1 MFSNLTLA
9 QKIAMGLVA
18 LSAIAGGTSQLAPI
32 LGAAAAASVAGL
44 AALGGTILSGWM
56 FIITGQQGLVGQVQN
71 TQGGQAALVKSVL
84 AMPGVEPVA
93 VNKNASPELAALALD
108 PNETKIAPKPS
119 DEIAVTQVASAKQ

>member
-32 LGAAAAASVAGL
+32 MGQVAATSLAGI

-71 TQGGQAALVKSVL
+71 TAGGQSALVKAVA
-84 AMPGVEPVA
+84 AMPGVEPLEI
-93 VNKNASPELAALALD
+93 NRKASPELAQMAVD
-108 PNETKIAPKPS
+108 PNESKIAAKPS
-119 DEIAVTQVASAKQ
+119 DASAVNAKASSQP